1 MTSSLDKHI
10 VELKREYPEWQPWLA
25 VVQEILD
32 ETVNPVWDAIVP
44 VRTGP
49 QQRKVPLLTG
59 MTLNVEQSLIGRLL
73 EQLIRVAAV
82 SGTPKMAT
90 LKTALHADFDILS
103 LFKASLC
110 HDSDHIKELAAV
122 LGSDAAALQAVA
134 DLVPLPALHACNS
147 PMAAIDFRKLDGRLL
162 SRVRRLAGLC
172 RGARHRAQPLFS
184 LWPLR
189 GRVAGAMFVLPLLR
203 YDQPQRACLSR
214 AGKRRLEFGDRC
226 VQALSRLRKNFY
238 HAAR

>member
-25 VVQEILD
+25 VVHEILD

-73 EQLIRVAAV
+73 EQLIRVA
-82 SGTPKMAT
+82 STNGTAKMAT

-110 HDSDHIKELAAV
+110 HDSDHIKELRQAYDSAAG
-122 LGSDAAALQAVA
+122 LAHAYEIEATTMSRLF
-134 DLVPLPALHACNS
+134 DLYAPLPLKDNQVSIS
-147 PMAAIDFRKLDGRLL
+147 P
-162 SRVRRLAGLC
+162 VE
-172 RGARHRAQPLFS
+172 
-184 LWPLR
+184 WT
-189 GRVAGAMFVLPLLR
+189 
-203 YDQPQRACLSR
+203 
-214 AGKRRLEFGDRC
+214 
-226 VQALSRLRKNFY
+226 N
-238 HAAR
+238 